1 MIIQS
6 TKVYFEEKLQPQ
18 QVEIKEDKI
27 VGVYPYNLFKADKDY
42 GDLIIMPGLCDVH
55 NHGYNSL
62 ESNTATPEWLSEWTQ
77 YLPSEGVTSTLASIS
92 SFPKVGLL
100 KALKNIGDFIDEKHD
115 GTHILGVYEEG
126 PFISSGK
133 ERGAQNLDFQIIPD
147 KAVIDE
153 FNDACNGHLIYV
165 MIAPEML
172 EGDYSVI
179 DYCVSK
185 GMKVA
190 LGHTGA
196 TFDVCKETIEHGA
209 VSFTHTYNGMKG
221 LHHREPGV
229 VGAAMYFDNTWAE
242 CICDG
247 IHVNKY
253 AANILAK
260 TKGKDKFVLITD
272 SVNIK
277 GLKPGVYTF
286 EDKGR
291 TTTIT
296 EEGVGYLTGTNAL
309 AGSCHKLNHILDFA
323 VHQANIDLVTALNAA
338 TINPMRLLGINDRG
352 LIKENYKADIAV
364 FDDNFNTQD
373 VYIDGV
379 LFKQKRLENGCK
391 Y

>member
-6 TKVYFEEKLQPQ
+6 KCVYYEERLQPKQ
-18 QVEIKEDKI
+18 IEIKKDKI
-27 VGVYPYNLFKADKDY
+27 VGVYPYGLFKVDKDY
-42 GDLIIMPGLCDVH
+42 GELIIMPGLCDVH
-55 NHGYNSL
+55 NHGYNGC
-62 ESNTATPEWLSEWTQ
+62 ESNMATRKWLKEWTS

-92 SFPKVGLL
+92 SFPKAGLL
-100 KALKNIGDFIDEKHD
+100 KALKNIGEYIDKD
-115 GTHILGVYEEG
+115 NKKGTHILGVYEEG

-133 ERGAQNLDFQIIPD
+133 ERGAQNLDFQIIPN
-147 KAVIDE
+147 KKVIDE
-153 FNDACNGHLIYV
+153 FNKACNNHLIYV

-172 EGDYSVI
+172 KGDYSVI
-179 DYCVSK
+179 DYCISK

-196 TFDVCKETIEHGA
+196 TFEICKEAIEHGA
-209 VSFTHTYNGMKG
+209 SSFTHTYNGMKG

-229 VGAAMYFDNTWAE
+229 VGAAMYFNECYAE

-260 TKGKDKFVLITD
+260 TKGKDKLILITD

-277 GLKPGVYTF
+277 GLKPGTYTF

-296 EEGVGYLTGTNAL
+296 EDGVGYITGTDTL

-323 VHQANIDLVTALNAA
+323 IHEANIDFVTAMNAV
-338 TINPMRLLGINDRG
+338 TINPMRMLGINDRG
-352 LIKENYKADIAV
+352 LIKENYKADLAV
-364 FDDNFNTQD
+364 FDDSFNNVAT
-373 VYIDGV
+373 YIDGEI
-379 LFKQKRLENGCK
+379 FSK
-391 Y
+391 

>member
-6 TKVYFEEKLQPQ
+6 KCVYYEERLQPKQ
-18 QVEIKEDKI
+18 IEIKKDKI
-27 VGVYPYNLFKADKDY
+27 IGVYPYGLFKVDKDY
-42 GDLIIMPGLCDVH
+42 GELIIMPGLCDVH
-55 NHGYNSL
+55 NHGYNGC
-62 ESNTATPEWLSEWTQ
+62 ESNMATRKWLKEWTT

-92 SFPKVGLL
+92 SFPKAGLL
-100 KALKNIGDFIDEKHD
+100 KALKNIGEYIDKD
-115 GTHILGVYEEG
+115 NKKGTHILGVYEEG

-133 ERGAQNLDFQIIPD
+133 ERGAQNLDFQIIPN
-147 KAVIDE
+147 KKVIDE
-153 FNDACNGHLIYV
+153 FNKACNNHLIYV

-172 EGDYSVI
+172 KGDYSVI
-179 DYCVSK
+179 DYCISK

-196 TFDVCKETIEHGA
+196 TFEVCKEAIEHGA
-209 VSFTHTYNGMKG
+209 SSFTHTYNGMKG

-229 VGAAMYFDNTWAE
+229 VGAAMYFNECYAE

-260 TKGKDKFVLITD
+260 TKGKDKFILITD

-277 GLKPGVYTF
+277 GLKPGTYTF

-291 TTTIT
+291 ITTIT
-296 EEGVGYLTGTNAL
+296 EDGVGYITGTDTL

-323 VHQANIDLVTALNAA
+323 IHEANIDFVTAMNAV
-338 TINPMRLLGINDRG
+338 TINPMRMLGINDRG
-352 LIKENYKADIAV
+352 LIKENYKADLAV
-364 FDDNFNTQD
+364 FDDSFNNVAT
-373 VYIDGV
+373 YIDGEI
-379 LFKQKRLENGCK
+379 FSK
-391 Y
+391 

>member
-6 TKVYFEEKLQPQ
+6 KKVYFEEKLQPRQ
-18 QVEIKEDKI
+18 LEIRKDEI
-27 VGVYPYNLFKADKDY
+27 VGVYPYGLFKADKDY

-55 NHGYNSL
+55 NHGYNGC
-62 ESNTATPEWLSEWTQ
+62 ESNNATAKWLKEWTE

-92 SFPKVGLL
+92 SFPKEGLL
-100 KALKNIGDFIDEKHD
+100 KALKNIGNFIDKENKK

-133 ERGAQNLDFQIIPD
+133 ERGAQSLDFQIIPT
-147 KAVIDE
+147 KKVIDE
-153 FNDACNGHLIYV
+153 FNDACNGHLVYV

-172 EGDYSVI
+172 KGDYRVI

-196 TFDVCKETIEHGA
+196 SFEICKEAIEHGA
-209 VSFTHTYNGMKG
+209 TSFTHTYNGMKG

-229 VGAAMYFDNTWAE
+229 VGAAMYYDQCYAE

-260 TKGKDKFVLITD
+260 TKGKDKFILITD
-272 SVNIK
+272 AVNMK
-277 GLKPGVYTF
+277 GFKPGVYRS
-286 EDKGR
+286 EEKGR
-291 TTTIT
+291 TSTVTK
-296 EEGVGYLTGTNAL
+296 EGVAYITGTDTL
-309 AGSCHKLNHILDFA
+309 AGSCHKLNHILDYA
-323 VHQANIDLVTALNAA
+323 IHEALIDEVTAMNAV
-338 TINPMRLLGINDRG
+338 TINPMKMLGINDRG
-352 LIKENYKADIAV
+352 LIKENYKADLAV
-364 FDDNFNTQD
+364 FDEHFNNKAT
-373 VYIDGV
+373 YIDGK
-379 LFKQKRLENGCK
+379 LFERKK
-391 Y
+391 

>member
-6 TKVYFEEKLQPQ
+6 TMVYFEEKLQPRQ
-18 QVEIKEDKI
+18 IEIKKDKI
-27 VGVYPYNLFKADKDY
+27 TAVYPYGLFKADKDY

-55 NHGYNSL
+55 NHGYNGG
-62 ESNTATPEWLSEWTQ
+62 ESNMATKKWLREWCD

-92 SFPKVGLL
+92 SFPKEGLL
-100 KALKNIGDFIDEKHD
+100 KALKNIGDFIDHD
-115 GTHILGVYEEG
+115 NGKGTHILGVYEEG
-126 PFISSGK
+126 PFICSGK
-133 ERGAQNLDFQIIPD
+133 ERGAQSLDFQIIPT
-147 KAVIDE
+147 KKVIDE

-172 EGDYSVI
+172 KGDYRVI

-196 TFDVCKETIEHGA
+196 TFDVCKEAIEHGA
-209 VSFTHTYNGMKG
+209 TSFTHTYNGMKG

-229 VGAAMYFDNTWAE
+229 VGAAMYFDNCYAE

-260 TKGKDKFVLITD
+260 TKGKDKFILITD

-277 GLKPGVYTF
+277 GFKPGVYT
-286 EDKGR
+286 
-291 TTTIT
+291 T
-296 EEGVGYLTGTNAL
+296 EEKNRTVTVTDQGVAYITGTETL
-309 AGSCHKLNHILDFA
+309 SGSCHRLNHILDFA
-323 VHQANIDLVTALNAA
+323 IHEAGIDTITAMNAV
-338 TINPMRLLGINDRG
+338 TINPMKMLGINDRG

-364 FDDNFNTQD
+364 FDDSFNNVAT
-373 VYIDGV
+373 YIDGK
-379 LFKQKRLENGCK
+379 LFERKA
-391 Y
+391 

>member
-6 TKVYFEEKLQPQ
+6 TMVYFEEKLQPRQ
-18 QVEIKEDKI
+18 IEIKKDKI
-27 VGVYPYNLFKADKDY
+27 TAVYPYGLFKADKDY

-55 NHGYNSL
+55 NHGYNGG
-62 ESNTATPEWLSEWTQ
+62 ESNMATKKWLREWCD

-92 SFPKVGLL
+92 SFPKEGLL
-100 KALKNIGDFIDEKHD
+100 KALKNIGDFIDHD
-115 GTHILGVYEEG
+115 NGKGAHILGVYEEG
-126 PFISSGK
+126 PFICSGK
-133 ERGAQNLDFQIIPD
+133 ERGAQSLDFQIIPT
-147 KAVIDE
+147 KKVIDE

-172 EGDYSVI
+172 KGDYRVI

-196 TFDVCKETIEHGA
+196 TFDVCKEAIEHGA
-209 VSFTHTYNGMKG
+209 TSFTHTYNGMKG

-229 VGAAMYFDNTWAE
+229 VGAAMYFDNCYAE

-260 TKGKDKFVLITD
+260 TKGKDKFILSTD

-277 GLKPGVYTF
+277 GFKPGVYT
-286 EDKGR
+286 
-291 TTTIT
+291 T
-296 EEGVGYLTGTNAL
+296 EEKNRTVTVTDQGVAYITGTETL
-309 AGSCHKLNHILDFA
+309 SGSCHRLNHILDFA
-323 VHQANIDLVTALNAA
+323 IHEAGIDTITAMNAV
-338 TINPMRLLGINDRG
+338 TINPMKMLGINDRG

-364 FDDNFNTQD
+364 FDDSFNNVAT
-373 VYIDGV
+373 YIDGK
-379 LFKQKRLENGCK
+379 LFERKA
-391 Y
+391 

>member
-6 TKVYFEEKLQPQ
+6 KNVYYEERLEPRQIRI
-18 QVEIKEDKI
+18 EGDTIT
-27 VGVYPYNLFKADKDY
+27 GVFPYNLFKVDKDY
-42 GDLIIMPGLCDVH
+42 KDLIIMPGLCDVH

-62 ESNTATPEWLSEWTQ
+62 ESNTATRAWLKEWTT

-92 SFPKVGLL
+92 SFPKAGLL
-100 KALKNIGDFIDEKHD
+100 KALKTIGAFIDKD
-115 GTHILGVYEEG
+115 NKQGTHILGVYEEG

-133 ERGAQNLDFQIIPD
+133 ERGAQNLEFQIIPN
-147 KAVIDE
+147 KKVIDE
-153 FNDACNGHLIYV
+153 FNNACNGHLIYV

-172 EGDYSVI
+172 KGNYDVI
-179 DYCVSK
+179 DYCVKK

-196 TFDVCKETIEHGA
+196 TYDICAEAIKHGA
-209 VSFTHTYNGMKG
+209 TSFTHTYNGMKG

-229 VGAAMYFDNTWAE
+229 VGAAMYHDECYAE

-247 IHVNKY
+247 IHVNKI
-253 AANILAK
+253 AANVLAK
-260 TKGKDKFVLITD
+260 TKGKDKFILITD

-277 GLKPGVYTF
+277 GLKPGVYHF

-296 EEGVGYLTGTNAL
+296 KDGVGYLTGTTTL
-309 AGSCHKLNHILDFA
+309 AGSCHKLNHILDYA
-323 VHQANIDLVTALNAA
+323 IHEANINFVTAMNAV
-338 TINPMRLLGINDRG
+338 TINPMKMLGINNRG

-364 FDDNFNTQD
+364 FDKHFNNKAT
-373 VYIDGV
+373 YIDGK
-379 LFKQKRLENGCK
+379 LFK
-391 Y
+391 

>member
-6 TKVYFEEKLQPQ
+6 KNVYYEERLEPRQIRI
-18 QVEIKEDKI
+18 EGDTIT
-27 VGVYPYNLFKADKDY
+27 GVFPYNLFKVDKDY
-42 GDLIIMPGLCDVH
+42 KDLIIMPGLCDVH

-62 ESNTATPEWLSEWTQ
+62 ESNTATRSWLKEWTT

-92 SFPKVGLL
+92 SFPKAGLL
-100 KALKNIGDFIDEKHD
+100 KALKTIGAFIDKD
-115 GTHILGVYEEG
+115 NKQGTHILGVYEEG

-133 ERGAQNLDFQIIPD
+133 ERGAQNLEFQIIPN
-147 KAVIDE
+147 KKVIDE
-153 FNDACNGHLIYV
+153 FNNACNGHLIYV

-172 EGDYSVI
+172 KGNYDVI
-179 DYCVSK
+179 DYCVKK

-196 TFDVCKETIEHGA
+196 TYDICAEAIKHGA
-209 VSFTHTYNGMKG
+209 TSFTHTYNGMKG

-229 VGAAMYFDNTWAE
+229 VGAAMYHDECYAE

-247 IHVNKY
+247 IHVNKI
-253 AANILAK
+253 AANVLAK
-260 TKGKDKFVLITD
+260 TKGKDKFILITD

-277 GLKPGVYTF
+277 GLKPGVYHF

-296 EEGVGYLTGTNAL
+296 KDGVGYLTGTTTL
-309 AGSCHKLNHILDFA
+309 AGSCHKLNHILDYA
-323 VHQANIDLVTALNAA
+323 IHEANINFVTAMNAV
-338 TINPMRLLGINDRG
+338 TINPMKMLGINNRG

-364 FDDNFNTQD
+364 FDKHFNNKAT
-373 VYIDGV
+373 YIDGK
-379 LFKQKRLENGCK
+379 LYK
-391 Y
+391 

>member
-6 TKVYFEEKLQPQ
+6 KRVYFEEKLQPRQ
-18 QVEIKEDKI
+18 IKIEGDTI
-27 VGVYPYNLFKADKDY
+27 TGVYPYGLFKADKDY
-42 GDLIIMPGLCDVH
+42 GDKIVMPGLCDIH
-55 NHGYNSL
+55 NHGYNKL
-62 ESNTATPEWLSEWTQ
+62 ESNTATLEWLKEWTS

-92 SFPKVGLL
+92 SFPRKGLV
-100 KALKNIGDFIDEKHD
+100 KALKNIGKFIEKPTF
-115 GTHILGVYEEG
+115 GTNILGVYEEG
-126 PFISSGK
+126 PFICSGK

-147 KAVIDE
+147 KEVIDE
-153 FNDACNGHLIYV
+153 FNDACKGHLIYV

-172 EGDYSVI
+172 NGDYSVI

-185 GMKVA
+185 GMKVS

-196 TFDVCKETIEHGA
+196 TFDICKEAIAHGA
-209 VSFTHTYNGMKG
+209 TSFTHTYNGMKG

-229 VGAAMYFDNTWAE
+229 VGAAMYHDNCYAE

-260 TKGKDKFVLITD
+260 VKGKDKFILITD

-296 EEGVGYLTGTNAL
+296 KDGVGYITGTETL
-309 AGSCHKLNHILDFA
+309 AGSCHKLNHILDYA
-323 VHQANIDLVTALNAA
+323 IHEANIDFVTAMNAA
-338 TINPMRLLGINDRG
+338 TINPMRMLGINNRG

-364 FDDNFNTQD
+364 FDDNFNTKAT
-373 VYIDGV
+373 YIGGK
-379 LFKQKRLENGCK
+379 LWQK
-391 Y
+391 

>member
-6 TKVYFEEKLQPQ
+6 KKVYFEEKLQPRQ
-18 QVEIKEDKI
+18 LEIRKDEI
-27 VGVYPYNLFKADKDY
+27 VGVYPYGLFKADKDY

-55 NHGYNSL
+55 NHGYNGC
-62 ESNTATPEWLSEWTQ
+62 ESNNATAKWLKEWTE

-92 SFPKVGLL
+92 SFPKEGLL
-100 KALKNIGDFIDEKHD
+100 KALKNIGNFIDKENKK

-133 ERGAQNLDFQIIPD
+133 ERGAQNLDFQIIPT
-147 KAVIDE
+147 KKVIDE
-153 FNDACNGHLIYV
+153 FNDACNGHLVYV

-172 EGDYSVI
+172 KGDYRVI

-196 TFDVCKETIEHGA
+196 SFEICKEAIEHGA
-209 VSFTHTYNGMKG
+209 TSFTHTYNGMKG

-229 VGAAMYFDNTWAE
+229 VGAAMYYDQCYAE

-260 TKGKDKFVLITD
+260 TKGKDKLILITD
-272 SVNIK
+272 AVNMK
-277 GLKPGVYTF
+277 GYKPGVYRS
-286 EDKGR
+286 EEKGR
-291 TTTIT
+291 TSTVT
-296 EEGVGYLTGTNAL
+296 EDGVAYITGTDTL
-309 AGSCHKLNHILDFA
+309 AGSCHKLNHILDYA
-323 VHQANIDLVTALNAA
+323 IHEAKIDEVTAMNAV
-338 TINPMRLLGINDRG
+338 TINPMRMLGINNRG
-352 LIKENYKADIAV
+352 LIKENYKADLAV
-364 FDDNFNTQD
+364 FDEHFNNQAT
-373 VYIDGV
+373 YIDGK
-379 LFKQKRLENGCK
+379 LFERK
-391 Y
+391 

>member
-6 TKVYFEEKLQPQ
+6 TRVYFEEKLQPKQ
-18 QVEIKEDKI
+18 IKIEKDTI
-27 VGVYPYNLFKADKDY
+27 TGVYPYGLFKVDKDY
-42 GDLIIMPGLCDVH
+42 KDLIIMPGLIDVH
-55 NHGYNSL
+55 NHGYNKL
-62 ESNTATPEWLSEWTQ
+62 ESNTATPKWLKEWTS

-92 SFPKVGLL
+92 SFPKAGLL
-100 KALKNIGDFIDEKHD
+100 KALKNIGNYIDKPSF

-133 ERGAQNLDFQIIPD
+133 ERGAQNLDFQIIPN
-147 KAVIDE
+147 KKVIDE
-153 FNDACNGHLIYV
+153 FNKACNGHLLYV

-172 EGDYSVI
+172 KGNYDVI

-196 TFDVCKETIEHGA
+196 TFDICAQAILHGA
-209 VSFTHTYNGMKG
+209 TSFTHTYNGMKG

-229 VGAAMYFDNTWAE
+229 VGAAMYHDECYAE

-247 IHVNKY
+247 IHVNKI

-260 TKGKDKFVLITD
+260 TKGKDKLILITD

-277 GLKPGVYTF
+277 GLKPGVYSF

-296 EEGVGYLTGTNAL
+296 KEGVGYLTGTDTL
-309 AGSCHKLNHILDFA
+309 AGSCHKLNHILDYA
-323 VHQANIDLVTALNAA
+323 IHEANIDYVTAMNAV
-338 TINPMRLLGINDRG
+338 TINPMKMLGIKDRG

-364 FDDNFNTQD
+364 FDDNFNNKAT
-373 VYIDGV
+373 YIDGK
-379 LFKQKRLENGCK
+379 LFK
-391 Y
+391 

>member
-6 TKVYFEEKLQPQ
+6 TMVYFEEKLQPRQ
-18 QVEIKEDKI
+18 IEIKKDKI
-27 VGVYPYNLFKADKDY
+27 TAVYPYGLFKADKDY

-55 NHGYNSL
+55 NHGYNGGV
-62 ESNTATPEWLSEWTQ
+62 SNMATKKWLREWCD

-92 SFPKVGLL
+92 SFPKEGLL
-100 KALKNIGDFIDEKHD
+100 KALKNIGDFIDHD
-115 GTHILGVYEEG
+115 NGKGAHILGVYEEG
-126 PFISSGK
+126 PFICSGK
-133 ERGAQNLDFQIIPD
+133 ERGAQSLDFQIIPT
-147 KAVIDE
+147 KKVIDE

-172 EGDYSVI
+172 KGDYRVI

-196 TFDVCKETIEHGA
+196 TFDVCKEAIEHGA
-209 VSFTHTYNGMKG
+209 TSFTHTYNGMKG

-229 VGAAMYFDNTWAE
+229 VGAAMYFDNCYAE

-260 TKGKDKFVLITD
+260 TKGKDKFILITD

-277 GLKPGVYTF
+277 GFKPGVYT
-286 EDKGR
+286 
-291 TTTIT
+291 T
-296 EEGVGYLTGTNAL
+296 EEKNRTVTVTDQGVAYITGTETL
-309 AGSCHKLNHILDFA
+309 SGSCHRLNHILDFA
-323 VHQANIDLVTALNAA
+323 IHEAGIDTITAMNAV
-338 TINPMRLLGINDRG
+338 TINPMKMLGINDRG

-364 FDDNFNTQD
+364 FDDSFNNVAT
-373 VYIDGV
+373 YIDGK
-379 LFKQKRLENGCK
+379 LFERKA
-391 Y
+391 

>member
-6 TKVYFEEKLQPQ
+6 KKVYFEEKLQPKQ
-18 QVEIKEDKI
+18 IKIEK
-27 VGVYPYNLFKADKDY
+27 GVITGIYPYNLFKADKDY
-42 GDLIIMPGLCDVH
+42 GNNIVMPGLIDIH
-55 NHGYNSL
+55 NHGYNRL
-62 ESNTATPEWLSEWTQ
+62 ESNTATPKWLKEWTS

-92 SFPKVGLL
+92 SFPKAGLL
-100 KALKNIGDFIDEKHD
+100 KALKNIGNFIDKPSF

-126 PFISSGK
+126 PFICSGK

-147 KAVIDE
+147 KKVIDE
-153 FNDACNGHLIYV
+153 FNDACNGHLVYV

-172 EGDYSVI
+172 KGKYDVI

-185 GMKVA
+185 GMRVA

-196 TFDVCKETIEHGA
+196 TFDVCKKAIEHGA
-209 VSFTHTYNGMKG
+209 TSFTHTYNGMKG

-229 VGAAMYFDNTWAE
+229 VGAAMYFDHTWAE

-260 TKGKDKFVLITD
+260 TKGKDKFILITD

-277 GLKPGVYTF
+277 GLKPGEYRF

-296 EEGVGYLTGTNAL
+296 KEGVGYLTGTDTL

-323 VHQANIDLVTALNAA
+323 IHEAKIDMVTAMNAV
-338 TINPMRLLGINDRG
+338 TVNPMRMLGINNRG
-352 LIKENYKADIAV
+352 LIKENYLADIAV
-364 FDDNFNTQD
+364 FDDHFNNIAT
-373 VYIDGV
+373 Y
-379 LFKQKRLENGCK
+379 LEGK
-391 Y
+391 LWSK

>member
-6 TKVYFEEKLQPQ
+6 KNVYYEERLEPRQIRI
-18 QVEIKEDKI
+18 EGDTIT
-27 VGVYPYNLFKADKDY
+27 GVFPYNLFKVDKDY
-42 GDLIIMPGLCDVH
+42 KDLIIMPGLCDVH

-62 ESNTATPEWLSEWTQ
+62 ESNTATRSWLKEWTT

-92 SFPKVGLL
+92 SFPKAGLL
-100 KALKNIGDFIDEKHD
+100 KALKTIGAFIDKD
-115 GTHILGVYEEG
+115 NKQGTHILGVYEEG

-133 ERGAQNLDFQIIPD
+133 ERGAQNLEFQIIPN
-147 KAVIDE
+147 KKVIDE
-153 FNDACNGHLIYV
+153 FNNACNGHLIYV

-172 EGDYSVI
+172 KGNYDVI
-179 DYCVSK
+179 DYCVKK

-196 TFDVCKETIEHGA
+196 TYDICAEAIKHGA
-209 VSFTHTYNGMKG
+209 TSFTHTYNGMKG

-229 VGAAMYFDNTWAE
+229 VGAAMYHDECYAE

-247 IHVNKY
+247 IHVNKI
-253 AANILAK
+253 AANVLAK
-260 TKGKDKFVLITD
+260 TKGKDKFILITD

-277 GLKPGVYTF
+277 GLKPGVYHF

-296 EEGVGYLTGTNAL
+296 KDGVGYLTGTTTL
-309 AGSCHKLNHILDFA
+309 AGSCHKLNHILDYA
-323 VHQANIDLVTALNAA
+323 IHEANINFVTAMNAV
-338 TINPMRLLGINDRG
+338 TINPMKMLGINNRG

-364 FDDNFNTQD
+364 FDKHFNNKAT
-373 VYIDGV
+373 YIDGK
-379 LFKQKRLENGCK
+379 LFK
-391 Y
+391 